1 MSIWAQVVAV
11 ADVFDALTS
20 PRVYKSAFDLD
31 TAIQMINE
39 GQCGLF
45 NPKVLEA
52 FNIIVKDIVKR
63 RREDADAG
71 NELTT

>member
-1 MSIWAQVVAV
+1 M
-11 ADVFDALTS
+11 
-20 PRVYKSAFDLD
+20 
-31 TAIQMINE
+31 
-39 GQCGLF
+39 F

-52 FNIIVKDIVKR
+52 FNIIVKDIVTR